1 MTAILELG
9 AVFGAAQSG
18 FVADRYSRK
27 KAIMIGCLWFLLG
40 GAIQAGKGH
49 RSIHGAGTILEP
61 NSNFF
66 FQAVTRT
73 PPW

>member
-18 FVADRYSRK
+18 LVADRYSRK

-40 GAIQAGKGH
+40 GSIQAGKAAFFVLLH
-49 RSIHGAGTILEP
+49 RMLL
-61 NSNFF
+61 
-66 FQAVTRT
+66 TRSYR
-73 PPW
+73 